1 MKGLFCTIAL
11 CAATSVLA
19 ADAGLPPDWTEPME
33 PVALFDDVYWVGTKG
48 LGAYLFASP
57 QGHILLDVGLPQNAD
72 HVMASIRR
80 LGFAVEDVRYLLNTQ
95 AHFDHSGG
103 LAALK
108 EVSGAALLASEGD
121 RYALENGVYEGWE
134 ARTEFNFPP
143 VTVDQVLQDG
153 DTVSVGE
160 VTLTA
165 HMTHGHSPGCTSW
178 GFTARGRG
186 REHRALVFCSASVAA
201 NRLAPDPQYP
211 GIVEDYRETFRRM
224 KALAVDVWL
233 APHAEQFDLH
243 AKLARAGDDAGNPFV
258 DPAEKDRRMAGFER
272 DFAQALKAAL
282 QQRSPERDGNPVSS
296 RPGARSCTEAR

>member
-1 MKGLFCTIAL
+1 MKPLIPVVAL
-11 CAATSVLA
+11 CLTLPALA
-19 ADAGLPPDWTEPME
+19 ADSGLPPDWIEPTEPVE
-33 PVALFDDVYWVGTKG
+33 LFDDVYWVGTRG
-48 LGAYLFASP
+48 LGAYLFTSP
-57 QGHILLDVGLPQNAD
+57 EGHILLDVGMPQNAD
-72 HVMASIRR
+72 HVMAGIRR

-108 EVSGAALLASEGD
+108 EASGAVMLASEGD

-134 ARTEFNFPP
+134 ERTDFNFPP
-143 VTVDQVLQDG
+143 VEVDGVLEDG
-153 DTVSVGE
+153 DKVTVGD

-178 GFTARGRG
+178 SFTARENG

-211 GIVEDYRETFRRM
+211 GIVDDYRATFRTM
-224 KALAVDVWL
+224 QDMAVDVWL

-243 AKLARAGDDAGNPFV
+243 AKLARLGDSEGNPFV
-258 DPAEKDRRMAGFER
+258 DSTEKARHMAGFER
-272 DFAQALKAAL
+272 DFEAAL
-282 QQRSPERDGNPVSS
+282 AEQRSQPM
-296 RPGARSCTEAR
+296 